1 MIAQQFPQSTKGAGM
16 NLPLTVTRAGRALGL
31 AVLVMLVI
39 AGSAFAQI
47 STGTVVGKVVDTQ
60 GNPLPGVTVTLTG
73 AGAPQVYVTDAE
85 GNFRYPS
92 LAPGRYTVKAE
103 LAGMG
108 TASSAADVNIGRTST
123 INMTLN
129 PTVSQTITV
138 TAETPLLDVRKTGTG
153 ATVTKVE
160 LEEVPT
166 ARDPW
171 VVLQQVP
178 GVLTDRIN
186 VGGNESGQQSS
197 FVGKGAGGDQA
208 TFNVDGVNI
217 TDMSA
222 LGSSPAYYD
231 FDSFEE
237 IQVAT
242 GGSDPRIQTPGVQL
256 NMVYKRGTNDI
267 RGSARYFQTPGKES
281 TVDEEARPYLNAFN
295 AIDEVTDYGL
305 ELGGPIMKDRLWL
318 WGAYGKNQI
327 DLFVAQPTTNQL
339 PIDPVTGERIG
350 AGVRYTD
357 QTKLET
363 LNGKLNAQ
371 VTSNNSA
378 VLLYTDSSKVK
389 FGRNASPTRPPNTT
403 YNQDNYGPKGSYKI
417 EDTHIFG
424 PSFYLTGMYSKTNG
438 GFQLV
443 PNSGKNCTSF
453 ECINGSDVHNAI
465 LDVNTLAWANTFA
478 YAFIKRPQQQYR
490 ADGSTFFETGSLNH
504 ELKFGA
510 GLREVKQQTQSGWPG
525 LQWFGDYTNVGAP
538 NCCGLSLQRPASSD
552 TQAKYTDLYVGDTML
567 FGNLTVQAGL
577 RYDQQKG
584 HSNPLSTTANPDA
597 PDLLP
602 AATLNVPDEIEWTSI
617 SPRIGATYTFGSSR
631 RTVLRGG
638 YNRYVDQLGTGT
650 ISAVNPLSL
659 YQYLYFYGV
668 NDANGDGHIS
678 GAELANSPDAYIYAT
693 YGLDPND
700 PTHTKQLIRFDDD
713 MNPPHTDE
721 FVAGFEHELMSDF
734 TVGMTYTHRKLDD
747 ILTTRYEKTQG
758 AGDWYSSA
766 DYELAGNAVGNL
778 PPCAVDPA
786 TGKVPRGSNG
796 IGCEGSAFS
805 VPVYVLKAGIATP
818 TYGVITNRPDYG
830 QTYDGLELTGV
841 KRMSHHWMM
850 RGNISWNDWRQQVGP
865 DAFADPTPLR
875 TTYGCSNCDDGL
887 VVQGSGTGSG
897 AKGGVYINSRWSY
910 NLTSVVQL
918 PWQFNVGASV
928 TGREGYPIPYV
939 ARVNTGPNT
948 AGGEGFKQ
956 VLVTD
961 DIDAFRLPDVFNL
974 DLRLAKDFRF
984 NRAGLTLSVD
994 AFNVTNE
1001 RTILQRTTRL
1011 NDRLNRTFTS
1021 AARIVEAQ
1029 SPRVF
1034 RFGAR
1039 LTF

>member
-1 MIAQQFPQSTKGAGM
+1 M
-16 NLPLTVTRAGRALGL
+16 NLPLTVNTRVGRVLGL

-47 STGTVVGKVVDTQ
+47 STGNVSGKVVDTQ

-73 AGAPQVYVTDAE
+73 GGAPQVYVTDAE
-85 GNFRYPS
+85 GNFRYPN

-108 TASSAADVNIGRTST
+108 SASSAVDVNIGRSST
-123 INMTLN
+123 LNMTLN

-160 LEEVPT
+160 LEQVPT

-171 VVLQQVP
+171 VILQQVP

-197 FVGKGAGGDQA
+197 FVGKGSGGDQA

-256 NMVYKRGTNDI
+256 NMVYKRGTNDL
-267 RGSARYFQTPGKES
+267 RGSARYFETPGNEG
-281 TVDEEARPYLNAFN
+281 TVSEEAKPYLRFFN
-295 AIDEVTDYGL
+295 EIDSVSDYGL

-318 WGAYGKNQI
+318 WGAYGRNQI
-327 DLFVAQPTTNQL
+327 DLFVAQPTANQL
-339 PIDPVTGERIG
+339 PPGADPD
-350 AGVRYTD
+350 VRYTD
-357 QTKLET
+357 KTKLET

-371 VTSNNSA
+371 ITSNNSA
-378 VLLYTDSSKVK
+378 VLLYTDSGKTK
-389 FGRNASPTRPPNTT
+389 FGRNASPTRPPATT
-403 YNQDNYGPKGSYKI
+403 YNQDSYGPKGSYKI

-453 ECINGSDVHNAI
+453 ECISAADVHNAT
-465 LDVNTLAWANTFA
+465 LDAATGIWGDSFY
-478 YAFIKRPQQQYR
+478 YAFIKRPQTQYR
-490 ADGSTFFETGSLNH
+490 ADGSTFFETGTLNH

-510 GLREVKQQTQSGWPG
+510 GFREVKQQTQSGWPG
-525 LQWFGDYTNVGAP
+525 GQYYVYGGGG
-538 NCCGLSLQRPASSD
+538 GLALFRPANSN
-552 TQAKYTDLYVGDTML
+552 TTGQYTDLYAGDTML
-567 FGNLTVQAGL
+567 LGNLTLQAGL

-584 HSNPLSTTANPDA
+584 HSGALSTTANPDF
-597 PDLLP
+597 PDLMP
-602 AATLNVPDEIEWTSI
+602 AASLNVPDEIEWTSI
-617 SPRIGATYTFGSSR
+617 SPRIGATYTFGSTH

-650 ISAVNPLSL
+650 IAAANPLSF
-659 YQYLYFYGV
+659 YQYLYYYYV
-668 NDANGDGHIS
+668 NDDNGDGHIS
-678 GAELANSPDAYIYAT
+678 PAEFANSPDRLLYGT
-693 YGLDPND
+693 YNIDFHD
-700 PTHTKQLIRFDDD
+700 TQHAHQLTRFDND

-747 ILTTRYEKTQG
+747 ILWTQYEKTPG
-758 AGDWYSSA
+758 SGDWYTSA
-766 DYELAGNAVGNL
+766 DYELAGNATGIL
-778 PPCAVDPA
+778 PPCVVDPA
-786 TGKVPRGSNG
+786 TGRVPRTPANG
-796 IGCEGSAFS
+796 LGCQGASFS
-805 VPVYVLKAGIATP
+805 VPFYVLKAGVETP
-818 TYGVITNRPDYG
+818 TYGVITNRPDYS

-841 KRMSHHWMM
+841 KRMSHHWML
-850 RGNISWNDWRQQVGP
+850 RGNFSWNDWRQSVGP
-865 DAFADPTPLR
+865 NGFVDPTPLR
-875 TTYGCSNCDDGL
+875 TTYGCSNCDDAL

-897 AKGGVYINSRWSY
+897 SKGGVYINSRWSY

-918 PWQFNVGASV
+918 PLDFNVGASL

-939 ARVNTGPNT
+939 ARVYTGPNNF
-948 AGGEGFKQ
+948 GGEGFKQ
-956 VLVTD
+956 VLVAD
-961 DIDAFRLPDVFNL
+961 VDAYRLPDIFNL

-994 AFNVTNE
+994 AFNVTDQ
-1001 RTILQRTTRL
+1001 RTVLQRTTRV
-1011 NDRLNRTFTS
+1011 NDRLNRTYTS
-1021 AARIVEAQ
+1021 ADRIVEAQ

-1034 RFGAR
+1034 RLGAR